1 MRIIKMRLNVEQVR
15 AITKGADRVEEN
27 ANNKRIKFHRFTE
40 AQEKAY
46 KDYSAEFYRKAFATS
61 GIRLE
66 FKTDSE
72 NLSLTVNVSSKLSSS
87 RRFFAHSVY
96 VDGKLVG
103 RVEREQ
109 DDHRPD
115 GEFSGEF
122 DLGEGE
128 KTVKIY
134 FPWSARSELV
144 SLELD
149 DGAKIEPVEK
159 KCKMIIFGDSITQ
172 GYDALAPENSYASI
186 VTDALDAEAR
196 NKGIGGEVFWPMLGL
211 LRDDFE
217 PDYITVAYGTNDWAR
232 NDKETFDRDCEAF
245 YRNLSANYSEA
256 TIFALSPIWRGD
268 KDSEKSKVGDFSHLA
283 ERIREVA
290 DKLPNVVF
298 IDTDGF
304 VPEDSSYFSD
314 LFLHPNDAGFAPY
327 AEHLL
332 AEIKKYID

>member
-1 MRIIKMRLNVEQVR
+1 MKLTVDQIR
-15 AITKGADRVEEN
+15 AVTKGADRVEKT
-27 ANNKRIKFHRFTE
+27 AKGRIKFHRFTE

-46 KDYSAEFYRKAFATS
+46 KGYSADFYRKTFATS

-66 FKTDSE
+66 FITDSKK
-72 NLSLTVNVSSKLSSS
+72 LDMTVNVTSKLSSS

-96 VDGKLVG
+96 ADGRLVG
-103 RVEREQ
+103 RIEREQ
-109 DDHRPD
+109 TSSLPD
-115 GEFSGEF
+115 GDFSGEF

-128 KTVKIY
+128 KTVRVY
-134 FPWSARSELV
+134 FPWSAVSEIV
-144 SLELD
+144 SFELE
-149 DGAKIEPVEK
+149 DGAKIIPVEK
-159 KCKMIIFGDSITQ
+159 KCKIIIFGDSITQ

-186 VTDALDAEAR
+186 ITDALDADAR
-196 NKGIGGEVFWPMLGL
+196 DKGIGGEEFWPTLAA

-217 PDYITVAYGTNDWAR
+217 PDYVTVAYGTNDWSR
-232 NDKETFDRDCEAF
+232 NDKETFDRNCEAF
-245 YRNLSANYSEA
+245 YTNLSANYSGS

-268 KDSEKSKVGDFSHLA
+268 KDSNQSKIGPFSYLA
-283 ERIREVA
+283 ERIKEVA

-304 VPEDSSYFSD
+304 VPEDPSYFSD

-327 AEHLL
+327 GENLL